1 MNNRESEK
9 LSLEYVNKLNSIS
22 GQVLDAAIEVHRNL
36 GPGLLESIY
45 ELCFLKELKSRG
57 IEAKSQL
64 LLPVYYKGELLEKHF
79 TIDLLVEDL
88 VIVEIK
94 TVERNIP
101 INKAQLMTYLK
112 LSGKHLGLLINF
124 NVPLLVQGFERIL
137 NGQFPK

>member
-1 MNNRESEK
+1 MNNRESET

-22 GQVLDAAIEVHRNL
+22 GKVLDAAIEVHRNL

-45 ELCFLKELKSRG
+45 EICLLKELKSRG

-64 LLPVYYKGELLEKHF
+64 LLPVYYKGELLDKHF
-79 TIDLLVEDL
+79 TIDILVEDL
-88 VIVEIK
+88 VMVEIK

-101 INKAQLMTYLK
+101 INKAQLMTYFK

-124 NVPLLVQGFERIL
+124 NVPLLVQGFERVL

>member
-1 MNNRESEK
+1 MNNRESET

-22 GQVLDAAIEVHRNL
+22 GKVLDAAIELHRNL

-45 ELCFLKELKSRG
+45 EICLLKELKSRG

-64 LLPVYYKGELLEKHF
+64 LLPVYYKGELLDKHF
-79 TIDLLVEDL
+79 TIDILVEDL
-88 VIVEIK
+88 VMVEIK

-101 INKAQLMTYLK
+101 INKAQLMTYLR

-124 NVPLLVQGFERIL
+124 NVPLLVQGFERVL

>member
-1 MNNRESEK
+1 MKNRASET

-45 ELCFLKELKSRG
+45 EICLLKELRSRG
-57 IEAKSQL
+57 LEVKSQL
-64 LLPVYYKGELLEKHF
+64 LLPVYYKGEPLEKYY

-88 VIVEIK
+88 VVVEIK